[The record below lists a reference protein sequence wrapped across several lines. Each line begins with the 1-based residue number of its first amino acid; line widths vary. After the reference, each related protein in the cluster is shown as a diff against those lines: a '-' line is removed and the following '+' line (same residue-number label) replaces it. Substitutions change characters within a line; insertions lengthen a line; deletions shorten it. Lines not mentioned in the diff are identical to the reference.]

1 MGGHIPIAARFND
14 GQAICVDGY
23 TNFIPNMIMNNTTL
37 SGDDSVVRKT
47 LLEVASHER
56 YKGPQLFR
64 AYGYGMLVIDFVTR
78 EIHSMQGYTSFS
90 QKTLSQMFDVN
101 ASRWID
107 GKFVKVLSE
116 QGKSLI
122 EAGRAHLYDRENDK
136 IIDILTC
143 DKAFEVSDRET
154 KKFMDGE
161 GHEINFVN
169 INLDPFIEKSYE
181 EGSGFSEMR
190 EAMRQNAFPLDTK
203 QGLNAIFGNAN

>member
-23 TNFIPNMIMNNTTL
+23 TNFIPNMIMNDTTL
-37 SGDDSVVRKT
+37 SGDDSVVKKT

-56 YKGPQLFR
+56 YNGPQLFR

-90 QKTLSQMFDVN
+90 EKTLTQMFDVN

-122 EAGRAHLYDRENDK
+122 EAGRVYLLDDDRNE
-136 IIDILTC
+136 IIEQLTC
-143 DKAFEVSDRET
+143 EKAFELSERET

-161 GHEINFVN
+161 GYEINFLKITLN
-169 INLDPFIEKSYE
+169 PFAEKTYE
-181 EGSGFSEMR
+181 EGTGFTQLR
-190 EAMRQNAFPLDTK
+190 EAMKQNAFPLNAK
-203 QGLNAIFGNAN
+203 QGLNAMLSVAN